1 MSNAGS
7 NEPLTGLWN
16 VDNVEVKCNNFSAA
30 SRTVNH
36 YIGKDPEAA
45 PMNLPM
51 IPKISKELSA
61 RLGGT
66 PPAEGLFIS
75 SFQKSYCLYV
85 QGT

>member
-1 MSNAGS
+1 
-7 NEPLTGLWN
+7 
-16 VDNVEVKCNNFSAA
+16 
-30 SRTVNH
+30 
-36 YIGKDPEAA
+36 
-45 PMNLPM
+45 M

>member
-1 MSNAGS
+1 
-7 NEPLTGLWN
+7 
-16 VDNVEVKCNNFSAA
+16 
-30 SRTVNH
+30 
-36 YIGKDPEAA
+36 
-45 PMNLPM
+45 M

-75 SFQKSYCLYV
+75 SFQKSYCLYF